1 MAHPVAEWGLLNTYG
16 EWMTVRMPLDRVIA
30 GSVLPAVEDWV
41 SLEFVCQPNTAAA
54 WNVDHSFGQFRIQ
67 PKNY

>member
-1 MAHPVAEWGLLNTYG
+1 
-16 EWMTVRMPLDRVIA
+16 MPLDRVIA
-30 GSVLPAVEDWV
+30 GSQLPTEPDQWL
-41 SLEFVCQPNTAAA
+41 SLEFVCQPNTSAA